1 ENFATNRNPKSTS
14 KYEKLKLGAAM
25 HKTGRD
31 DPIAIGFAAVFVPQ
45 NDAPHHYSGFDLIEQ
60 CSLQ

>member
-1 ENFATNRNPKSTS
+1 
-14 KYEKLKLGAAM
+14 M